1 MWLIPTQEDSTPEER
16 WLWFME
22 HFTPDMEKVLY
33 VEAFRIL
40 KSKQDAEDVLQEA
53 IIRSATRCWQLR
65 NEKKLFQWMFT
76 IVRNLAFDKHKD
88 RLESLMCAVQLATGM
103 VYSNVS
109 LEERVMQ
116 LQDQERLWREIERL
130 PHPEQDI
137 LVLRNTSNMKL
148 IDIAKKLKINYHT
161 TRTKYNRTLAK
172 LERIM
177 RDK

>member
-1 MWLIPTQEDSTPEER
+1 
-16 WLWFME
+16 
-22 HFTPDMEKVLY
+22 
-33 VEAFRIL
+33 
-40 KSKQDAEDVLQEA
+40 
-53 IIRSATRCWQLR
+53 
-65 NEKKLFQWMFT
+65 
-76 IVRNLAFDKHKD
+76 
-88 RLESLMCAVQLATGM
+88 MCAVQLATGM

-148 IDIAKKLKINYHT
+148 IDIAKELKINYHT

-177 RDK
+177 RNK

>member
-1 MWLIPTQEDSTPEER
+1 MR
-16 WLWFME
+16 G
-22 HFTPDMEKVLY
+22 
-33 VEAFRIL
+33 
-40 KSKQDAEDVLQEA
+40 
-53 IIRSATRCWQLR
+53 AT
-65 NEKKLFQWMFT
+65 
-76 IVRNLAFDKHKD
+76 
-88 RLESLMCAVQLATGM
+88 ATGM

-109 LEERVMQ
+109 LEDRVMQ

-130 PHPEQDI
+130 PYPEQDI

-148 IDIAKKLKINYHT
+148 IDIAKELKINYHT